1 MKIRSL
7 VHSGKSLRTGM
18 PQRLLPAVLTP
29 IALIALGVGW
39 AGPDNESSR
48 RAPAPAVSLRA
59 PSVPEPKTKAAPR
72 SPALP
77 RSAPMRLLIPSIGVD
92 APFTDL
98 AIGPSGRLNAPPSD
112 HTNLVGWF
120 ADGPS
125 PGERGT
131 AIVAGHLDTKTAPAV
146 FAGLSTLTP
155 GKEIRINR
163 ADGRTVTFVV
173 YAADN
178 LPQDDFPDDLVYADT
193 PDAQLRLITCGGGYD
208 RSKQRYMENTVVFA
222 RLKTSA
228 TDG

>member
-1 MKIRSL
+1 
-7 VHSGKSLRTGM
+7 M

-29 IALIALGVGW
+29 FVLIAVAVGL
-39 AGPDNESSR
+39 AGPDSQSSLP
-48 RAPAPAVSLRA
+48 APAPAVSLRA
-59 PSVPEPKTKAAPR
+59 PSVPKPKTTAAPR
-72 SPALP
+72 TPALP

-98 AIGPSGRLNAPPSD
+98 AIGPSGQLNAPPAD
-112 HTNLVGWF
+112 DTNLVGWF
-120 ADGPS
+120 TDGPS

-146 FAGLSTLTP
+146 FANLSTLTP

-163 ADGRTVTFVV
+163 ANGRTVTFVV
-173 YAADN
+173 YAAEN
-178 LPQDDFPDDLVYADT
+178 FPQDDFPDDLVYADT
-193 PDAQLRLITCGGGYD
+193 PDAQLRLITCGGSYD
-208 RSKQRYMENTVVFA
+208 RSRQRYMDNTVVFA